1 MALERQY
8 GQNPPVR
15 GVSVEFEELAGH
27 LIRQNNL
34 VYTPTTKDEA
44 TELFARLTNLIAQVN

>member
-27 LIRQNNL
+27 LIRQKNL

-44 TELFARLTNLIAQVN
+44 TELFARLTNLIA